1 MPYSGYT
8 PLQAAVGVVQRG
20 MRPTIPQ
27 SCHPVLAH
35 TIQYSWQA
43 DMNTRPEFE
52 QIVEM
57 LRDVNVTG
65 DGKNNENGGLMSRF
79 RSMGFI
85 NSGSKKKKEKN

>member
-1 MPYSGYT
+1 
-8 PLQAAVGVVQRG
+8 

-57 LRDVNVTG
+57 LRNINVTD
-65 DGKNNENGGLMSRF
+65 DGKKDENNGLMSRF
-79 RSMGFI
+79 RSMGFA
-85 NSGSKKKKEKN
+85 GSKKKQNKELKQ